1 MTIFSPKL
9 NFNRS
14 AVLILITLSSLL
26 AAGCG
31 ERETQPGN
39 QVTQSVKRDLNRGRF
54 TEAVLQTESLK
65 RDIALCLENAQFN
78 IDSNDCNSGARG
90 PGYSIPQKYSTTY
103 FDSIEVKLGSII
115 VTAGHKDTLNGE
127 TYILDPEFVNNQIMW
142 KLADDST
149 CIRAGYC

>member
-1 MTIFSPKL
+1 MTIFSPKP

-14 AVLILITLSSLL
+14 AVLILIILSSLL

-54 TEAVLQTESLK
+54 TEAVIQTESLK

-149 CIRAGYC
+149 CIKAGYC